1 MGYPMTSPKE
11 ELLKKLGLTEEDS
24 IERSKLVNPATE
36 RVIDGLERL
45 LEELAKE
52 EAAEEAGEKKE
63 PEG

>member
-1 MGYPMTSPKE
+1 MTSSKE
-11 ELLKKLGLTEEDS
+11 ELLKKLGLTEEEP

-45 LEELAKE
+45 LEELAQE
-52 EAAEEAGEKKE
+52 EAAEEEKKE